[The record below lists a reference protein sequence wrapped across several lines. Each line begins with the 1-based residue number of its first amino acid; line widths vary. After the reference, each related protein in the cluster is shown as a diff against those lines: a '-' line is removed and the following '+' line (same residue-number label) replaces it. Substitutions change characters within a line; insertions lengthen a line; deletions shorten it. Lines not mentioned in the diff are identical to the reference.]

1 MGLGGPVHE
10 SIHHG
15 LRSCRRHRDRRRR
28 GAQQRAG
35 FGSESLQQLDRRT
48 LGNIGKPPDQLER
61 RPKAERAGSAFRALS
76 ASASIAVVVGLI
88 NEVA

>member
-28 GAQQRAG
+28 GAEQYAG

-48 LGNIGKPPDQLER
+48 LGNIGSPPINLSTAPRRSAQGVRSARYRPVLQL
-61 RPKAERAGSAFRALS
+61 L
-76 ASASIAVVVGLI
+76 
-88 NEVA
+88 